1 MLHLPASV
9 VCAWPTEG
17 SRRLLLCVSHV
28 LANYLCLVT
37 ASSAAG
43 AYSNKIC
50 LHFRMCCFQVHL
62 FPVPAG
68 DLLEMENIVTMREQH
83 SG

>member
-9 VCAWPTEG
+9 FYTWPTEG
-17 SRRLLLCVSHV
+17 SRRLLLCQV

-37 ASSAAG
+37 PSSAVG

-50 LHFRMCCFQVHL
+50 LHFRQCCFQVHL

-68 DLLEMENIVTMREQH
+68 DPLEKEDIVMM
-83 SG
+83 GG